1 MFRSAWIHPSSWRW
15 RTRYPWLQV
24 QGSASYDAR
33 ETEETGTHCC
43 RARWSQRQGA
53 GRTVNVL
60 LHCGSAENFFFFYI
74 FCVFSLSPQRC
85 CCRGQ
90 PGQDVVSVLFLWAT
104 SASSHPTGYARVS
117 SPLLCTL
124 CHGSDFRSDA
134 LSLVSVLLV
143 YFCKLQLE
151 ASSV

>member
-15 RTRYPWLQV
+15 RTRYLWSQV
-24 QGSASYDAR
+24 PGSASCDAR
-33 ETEETGTHCC
+33 EMEETGTHCC

-53 GRTVNVL
+53 GRTINMF
-60 LHCGSAENFFFFYI
+60 LHCGSAENMFFFNFL
-74 FCVFSLSPQRC
+74 CVFLPPQRC

-104 SASSHPTGYARVS
+104 PASSHPTGYARVS

-124 CHGSDFRSDA
+124 CHGSDFWSDA
-134 LSLVSVLLV
+134 LGLVSVLLV
-143 YFCKLQLE
+143 YFCKLQL
-151 ASSV
+151 